1 MNKKP
6 LELNDGILADLFH
19 QLALLMHSGI
29 RLDDALMLLSDEEE
43 DERFSGMLK
52 NTAEALETGVPFY
65 QALEET
71 QLFPSHV
78 TGLLKMSEYAGRTQE
93 ALEALAAD
101 YENKDRLRRSLTR
114 AFAYPSLLLLMMM
127 VVIAVLLIK
136 VFPIF
141 NEVYASLG
149 GSLTGIAALLLKA
162 GDIFGTILPYI
173 GILFAVVLIF
183 VLIVQ
188 MMPALNKKITDL
200 VKKLFGDRGVMRKI
214 NNAYFA
220 RAFAMALAAGLPI
233 EEGLSLASTLLQD
246 RPYALARCEK
256 ALKAMEN
263 GTEVVTA
270 LKEAELLTPA
280 ACRLLSVGLLTGSA
294 DSVMDNI
301 AERMTAE
308 AEEALEGTVA
318 KIEPVMVLV
327 TSLMVGAILL
337 SVMLPLT
344 NIMNTIG

>member
-1 MNKKP
+1 MNQNK
-6 LELNDGILADLFH
+6 LELNDGMLADLFH

-43 DERFSGMLK
+43 DKAFSEMLQ
-52 NTAEALETGVPFY
+52 NTAARLEVGTPFY

-71 QLFPSHV
+71 ELFPSHV
-78 TGLLKMSEYAGRTQE
+78 TGLLQMSEYAGRTQE
-93 ALEALAAD
+93 ALEALSAD

-114 AFAYPSLLLLMMM
+114 AFAYPSVLLLMMM

-149 GSLTGIAALLLKA
+149 GSLTGIAALLLKI
-162 GDIFGTILPYI
+162 GDFFGQALPYI
-173 GILFAVVLIF
+173 GIFLALVLIF
-183 VLIVQ
+183 ILVVQ
-188 MMPALNKKITDL
+188 LLPSLSQCITNV

-220 RAFAMALAAGLPI
+220 RAFAMALASGLPT
-233 EEGLSLASTLLQD
+233 EEGLRLASTLLQD

-256 ALKAMEN
+256 ALKAVDA
-263 GTEVVTA
+263 GTDLVPA
-270 LKEAELLTPA
+270 LKDAELLTPA
-280 ACRLLSVGLLTGSA
+280 ACRLLSVGLLAGNA
-294 DSVMDNI
+294 DTAMDNI
-301 AERMTAE
+301 ASRMTAD

-318 KIEPVMVLV
+318 KIEPFMVLI

-344 NIMNTIG
+344 DIMNTIG

>member
-200 VKKLFGDRGVMRKI
+200 VKKLFGDRVLMR

>member
-1 MNKKP
+1 MKKKP

-43 DERFSGMLK
+43 DEQFSGMLK
-52 NTAEALETGVPFY
+52 DTAAALETGVPFY

-71 QLFPSHV
+71 KLFPSHV
-78 TGLLKMSEYAGRTQE
+78 TGLLQMSEYAGRTQE

-114 AFAYPSLLLLMMM
+114 AFAYPSLLLLMMA
-127 VVIAVLLIK
+127 VVIGVLLIK

-149 GSLTGIAALLLKA
+149 GSLSGIAALLLKI
-162 GDIFGTILPYI
+162 GDFLGKALPYA
-173 GILFAVVLIF
+173 GLAFAAILVF

-188 MMPALNKKITDL
+188 LSPALTKRITAF
-200 VKKLFGDRGVMRKI
+200 VQKLLGDRGVMRKI

-246 RPYALARCEK
+246 RPYALARCQK
-256 ALKAMEN
+256 ALKAIEE
-263 GTEVVTA
+263 GTEVVDA
-270 LKEAELLTPA
+270 LKSAELIPPA
-280 ACRLLSVGLLTGSA
+280 FCRLLSVGLLTGSA

-301 AERMTAE
+301 AERMTAD